1 MALGVDRTPAEPTR
15 PTSPGEYLASI
26 AVSGVL
32 WSAAFAL
39 YFVRYWPILTRPRL
53 DGRPG

>member
-1 MALGVDRTPAEPTR
+1 MPAVLGSAL
-15 PTSPGEYLASI
+15 
-26 AVSGVL
+26 L
-32 WSAAFAL
+32 WSAAFGL

>member
-1 MALGVDRTPAEPTR
+1 VAPNAYV
-15 PTSPGEYLASI
+15 ASVF
-26 AVSGVL
+26 VSGVL

-39 YFVRYWPILTRPRL
+39 YFIRYWPILTRPRL